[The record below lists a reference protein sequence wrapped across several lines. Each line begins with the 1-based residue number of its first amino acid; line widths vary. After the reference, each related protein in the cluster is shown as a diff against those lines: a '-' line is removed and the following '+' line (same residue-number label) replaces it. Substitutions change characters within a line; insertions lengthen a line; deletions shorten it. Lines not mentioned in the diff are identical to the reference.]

1 MCVSA
6 RVSVYVQ
13 VQFAKLLT
21 GNTKLFKI
29 ESFSI
34 SKHTT
39 SKPTNQVRDMSAG
52 TEWSCK
58 DIVFCCTDIVVVDI
72 YCVAIISRSGD

>member
-1 MCVSA
+1 VCVSA

-52 TEWSCK
+52 TSGAAK
-58 DIVFCCTDIVVVDI
+58 ILFCCTDIVVVDI
-72 YCVAIISRSGD
+72 LCSNNFTV